1 MSDEYVME
9 VIHGIR
15 YLQGCTFYKCSGD
28 FYNQNKVWIL
38 TNK

>member
-15 YLQGCTFYKCSGD
+15 YLQGCTSYKCSGD
-28 FYNQNKVWIL
+28 FYNRNKYGY
-38 TNK
+38 